1 MEPFYTEI
9 APLPEGKNHAKNVHD
24 GQEFIVVMIGVLE
37 ITIDDKVIVLKPG
50 DSIYF
55 DTTHPHCMR
64 ALGNETVKFLTVII

>member
-1 MEPFYTEI
+1 MEPCLTEI
-9 APLPEGKNHAKNVHD
+9 EPLPEGKNHAKNVHD

-37 ITIDDKVIVLKPG
+37 ITIDDKVIVLRPG

-64 ALGNETVKFLTVII
+64 ALENKTLRFMTVII